1 MEIWDAYKK
10 DGSLAGCDLYRGKS
24 IPEGLFHIVSEVIV
38 RHIDGTYLLMQRD
51 WNKKSYPGLFD
62 AGARGSIL
70 KGETPYQGAVREL
83 KEETGISTV
92 DLTLIY
98 SQSNMKNTFYYGFLC
113 LTDCVKDSIVLQMGE
128 TIAYHWMNKED
139 FLNFIQSSEF
149 VASQKERWLPFINRI

>member
-24 IPEGLFHIVSEVIV
+24 IPEGLFHIVSEVLV

-51 WNKKSYPGLFD
+51 WNKKGYPGLFD
-62 AGARGSIL
+62 ASARGSIL

-92 DLTLIY
+92 D
-98 SQSNMKNTFYYGFLC
+98 
-113 LTDCVKDSIVLQMGE
+113 
-128 TIAYHWMNKED
+128 
-139 FLNFIQSSEF
+139 
-149 VASQKERWLPFINRI
+149 